1 MAFEETAVKAAIAAF
16 KEAFRAYKKV
26 SARKEQEKLLS
37 GAIRELLKLSPDITA
52 AEAKIL
58 AAEALGQSP
67 SETLLHAKRIAKAVK
82 ADRKRKAARK
92 KKPVRRK
99 KVATKK
105 SRRKKTPARKKRV
118 TAGKKKS
125 KRSKMSRNQ

>member
-1 MAFEETAVKAAIAAF
+1 MAFEEAAVKAAIAAF
-16 KEAFRAYKKV
+16 KEAFWAYKKV

-92 KKPVRRK
+92 KNPSAAKRLRKRKRQRR
-99 KVATKK
+99 
-105 SRRKKTPARKKRV
+105 RRRIPPRRSGLR
-118 TAGKKKS
+118 AGKRQNADFS
-125 KRSKMSRNQ
+125 TS